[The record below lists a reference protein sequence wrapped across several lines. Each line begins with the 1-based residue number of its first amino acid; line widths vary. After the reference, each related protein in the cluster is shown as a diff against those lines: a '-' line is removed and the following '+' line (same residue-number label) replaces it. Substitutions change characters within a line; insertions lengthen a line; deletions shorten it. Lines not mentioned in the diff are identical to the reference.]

1 MTQPRPHFVAI
12 VSDLDREA
20 IEAARS
26 LVTPEE
32 VPALTAWY
40 HTLERWDQK
49 LALVDLICDQNHP
62 SMEAVLLD
70 ALRAPGQG
78 DWVDLPKAF
87 ALGWLDD
94 ALDDFAGYYSDRALL
109 HRTVDEFLAARGM
122 RREPELRAPAKPSPP
137 LPGEPVERLFVALA
151 QAKNDEVRRL
161 LAQGVLPDSVQNG
174 DPALC
179 WALMK
184 DNAEGALLLVD
195 AGANVNVARATA
207 DQPALW
213 WAATSGAVAVTR
225 ALLARGASVDAK
237 NKWGSTPLTV
247 ACTSGHTEVVRLLL
261 EAGADVHN
269 RISDGRTVINLAVRG
284 GKAEILE
291 LLLDHGADLQS
302 PQPAFPPLAFA
313 CFEGNAAQ
321 VKVLLDRGA
330 DPNARFTGTGFRNAT
345 ALHVAARAGKVQM
358 VQHLLAAG
366 AKPLLSDYE
375 GRKPA
380 DLAKGRRAERIRQ
393 LLEAA
398 AGEGID
404 RPGS

>member
-1 MTQPRPHFVAI
+1 VTQPRPHFVAI
-12 VSDLDREA
+12 IADVDHEA

-26 LVTPEE
+26 LVTPED
-32 VPALTAWY
+32 VPALAAWY
-40 HTLERWDQK
+40 HTILRWDQK
-49 LALVDLICDQNHP
+49 LALVDLICDQDHP

-87 ALGWLDD
+87 ALGWLDES
-94 ALDDFAGYYSDRALL
+94 LDNFMGYYSDRALL
-109 HRTVDEFLAARGM
+109 HATVDDFLAARGM
-122 RREPELRAPAKPSPP
+122 RREPEPRAPAKPSPP
-137 LPGEPVERLFVALA
+137 LPSEPTERLFAALA
-151 QAKNDEVRRL
+151 ASRNDEVRRL
-161 LAQGVLPDSVQNG
+161 LGEGASPDTVQNG

-184 DNAEGALLLVD
+184 GNAAGAMLLVD
-195 AGANVNVARATA
+195 AGAKVNVARSTA

-213 WAATSGAVAVTR
+213 WAASTGAPSVVR
-225 ALLARGASVDAK
+225 AMLAKGAAVDAQ
-237 NKWGSTPLTV
+237 NKWGSTPLAV

-261 EAGADVHN
+261 EAGANVHN
-269 RISDGRTVINLAVRG
+269 QISDGRTFINLAVRG

-302 PQPAFPPLAFA
+302 PQPSFTPLAFA

-345 ALHVAARAGKVQM
+345 ALHVAARAGKVTM

-366 AKPLLSDYE
+366 AKPFLSGYD
-375 GRKPA
+375 GRTAA
-380 DLAKGRRAERIRQ
+380 DLARGRRADRIRE
-393 LLEAA
+393 LLAA
-398 AGEGID
+398 EDGRAAT
-404 RPGS
+404 

>member
-12 VSDLDREA
+12 VTDLDHEA
-20 IEAARS
+20 IESARGM
-26 LVTPEE
+26 VTPED

-40 HTLERWDQK
+40 HTLVRWDQK
-49 LALVDLICDQNHP
+49 LALVDLICDQSHP

-70 ALRAPGQG
+70 ALRAPGRG

-94 ALDDFAGYYSDRALL
+94 ALDNFAGYYSDRELL

-122 RREPELRAPAKPSPP
+122 QKEPELPPPAKPSAP
-137 LPGEPVERLFVALA
+137 LPSEPAARLFAALA
-151 QAKNDEVRRL
+151 DAQNDEVRRL
-161 LAQGVLPDSVQNG
+161 LGQGVSPDSVNNG

-179 WALMK
+179 WALIRG
-184 DNAEGALLLVD
+184 NAAAAMLLVE
-195 AGANVNVARATA
+195 AGAKVDVARATA

-213 WAATSGAVAVTR
+213 WAASVGATEVVR
-225 ALLARGASVDAK
+225 AMIAKGAPVDAED
-237 NKWGSTPLTV
+237 KWGSTPLTV

-261 EAGADVHN
+261 EAGANVHN
-269 RISDGRTVINLAVRG
+269 QISDGRTVINLAVRG

-302 PQPAFPPLAFA
+302 PQPSFTPLGFA

-330 DPNARFTGTGFRNAT
+330 DPDVRFTAVGFRNAT
-345 ALHVAARAGKVQM
+345 ALHVAARAGKVSM
-358 VQHLLAAG
+358 VQHLLDAG
-366 AKPLLSDYE
+366 AKPFLADYD
-375 GRKPA
+375 GRTAA
-380 DLAKGRRAERIRQ
+380 DLAKGRRAERIRE
-393 LLEAA
+393 LLAA
-398 AGEGID
+398 EG
-404 RPGS
+404 RAAT